1 MIALSELIPPDP
13 ATMLRIL
20 ISRVIQ
26 GLVVILAVICI
37 TFALSNMIPGGPF
50 QKERFASKEAIAAQ
64 EAYYG
69 MDKPWLVRL
78 ARQIVQYA
86 TFDLPESMH
95 YKGRGVDEIIASGF
109 PVSAAIGIPALL
121 FALTVGVPLGAFAA
135 LRPNTLEDRA
145 STVAAAVGICMPSM
159 VLGPMIALL
168 FGLKLRWF
176 NASGWFDSSDWVLP
190 ALTLGIIYTAYITRL
205 TRGSL
210 RETLA
215 QEFIRT
221 ARAKGASETSV
232 VFMHAMKLAIL
243 PVLNYLGPAAA
254 TLLTGS
260 FIVETIYQL
269 PGLGQFFVA
278 AAINKDHT
286 LAIAISVFYATLIV
300 GFNLMVDI
308 LQAMLNPRIRLHA

>member
-1 MIALSELIPPDP
+1 
-13 ATMLRIL
+13 MLRFL
-20 ISRVIQ
+20 ISRIVQ
-26 GLVVILAVICI
+26 GIVVIAMVITI
-37 TFALSNMIPGGPF
+37 TFALSKMIPGGPF
-50 QKERFASKEAIAAQ
+50 VKERHASPEAVAAQ

-69 MDKPWLVRL
+69 LDKPWYTQLGLHFVH
-78 ARQIVQYA
+78 YA
-86 TFDLPESMH
+86 TFDLPESYH

-109 PVSAAIGIPALL
+109 PVSAAVGIPALL
-121 FALTVGVPLGAFAA
+121 FALALGIPIGAYAA
-135 LRPNTLEDRA
+135 LRPNTLEDRGSTLAA
-145 STVAAAVGICMPSM
+145 SIGICMPSM
-159 VLGPMIALL
+159 VLGPILAMI

-221 ARAKGASETSV
+221 ARAKGADETSV
-232 VFMHAMKLAIL
+232 VFVHAMKLAIL
-243 PVLNYLGPAAA
+243 PVLNYLGPIAA

-269 PGLGQFFVA
+269 PGLGQFFVT
-278 AAINKDHT
+278 AAINKDHS
-286 LAIAISVFYATLIV
+286 LAIAISVFYAALIV
-300 GFNLMVDI
+300 GFNIVVDI
-308 LQAMLNPRIRLHA
+308 LQAMLNPRIRLQA